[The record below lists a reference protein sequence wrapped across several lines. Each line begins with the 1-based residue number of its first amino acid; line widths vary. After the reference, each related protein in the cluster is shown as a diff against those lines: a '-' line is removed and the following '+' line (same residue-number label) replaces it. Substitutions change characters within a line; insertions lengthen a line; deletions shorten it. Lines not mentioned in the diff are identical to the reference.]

1 VAVIF
6 QLFVV
11 FDGKYKNNLPPP
23 PPFRKP
29 IPETIDSCLHMKIPF
44 SEIRSQRAMKLL
56 PVNIYIWA
64 TAATAAQL
72 VGFMTLKA

>member
-1 VAVIF
+1 
-6 QLFVV
+6 
-11 FDGKYKNNLPPP
+11 
-23 PPFRKP
+23 
-29 IPETIDSCLHMKIPF
+29 MKIPF

>member
-11 FDGKYKNNLPPP
+11 FDGKYKNNLLLEGAAPPP
-23 PPFRKP
+23 L
-29 IPETIDSCLHMKIPF
+29 PETINSC
-44 SEIRSQRAMKLL
+44 
-56 PVNIYIWA
+56 YIWA

-72 VGFMTLKA
+72 VGFITLKA